1 MLFENREHAAL
12 LLARRL
18 SAYYQ
23 NKNPLVLAIPRGAI
37 GMAEII
43 ADALGGELE
52 RRIGAQTRSAGSA

>member
-1 MLFENREHAAL
+1 MLFQNREHAAR
-12 LLARRL
+12 LLAQRL

-43 ADALGGELE
+43 ADALGGELDVVLVH
-52 RRIGAQTRSAGSA
+52 